1 MWPGLRPLI
10 VGLAVSA
17 AIFVICLV
25 VLQIA
30 IAVVPEESFG
40 PVGIELYFA
49 WAILM
54 LFFPAFAAGYVAKGS
69 GVVYGALLA
78 AIPIFLFSLVTDGSP
93 TVFYLMWLAVA
104 AVGGHLGQVMALK
117 KLSDRGYR

>member
-1 MWPGLRPLI
+1 MWPRLKPLI
-10 VGLAVSA
+10 IGLALSA
-17 AIFVICLV
+17 AIFVICFV

-40 PVGIELYFA
+40 PVGLELYFA

-69 GVVYGALLA
+69 GAVYGGLLA
-78 AIPIFLFSLVTDGSP
+78 GIPIILFSLVVEGSP

-104 AVGGHLGQVMALK
+104 AVGGHIGQVMALK
-117 KLSDRGYR
+117 NRAS